1 MHESHHKKQVFTGI
15 GLAVLATFI
24 WSGNFIVA
32 RGVIKNIPPVT
43 LSFYRWLTATVI
55 LLPFAW
61 KYFFREWKLVKEN
74 FLYFFFVSLTGVSMF
89 NTFVYI
95 AGHYSEAI
103 NLALIGT
110 TSSPIISVILAK
122 IFLKERISLVRIAGM
137 LVCISGILLLLSK
150 GNINNLLTFSFSRGD
165 WWILSAAFTFSVYN
179 TMVKKKPSA
188 MNGINFLFVVFATG
202 TILLTPFY
210 LHELNTAGGFAIN
223 LSNISVILYLGIGAS
238 VICFLLWNI
247 AISKLGSGRTA
258 LFGNL
263 IPVFSSIE
271 AVLILGE
278 KITWIYYTSF
288 ALVMAGLVIANLQK
302 KNI

>member
-1 MHESHHKKQVFTGI
+1 MHDSRHQKQIFTGI
-15 GLAVLATFI
+15 SLAVLATII

-32 RGVIKNIPPVT
+32 RGVIKDIPPVT

-61 KYFFREWKLVKEN
+61 KYFAKEWKLVKEN

-122 IFLKERISLVRIAGM
+122 IFLKERISVIRIIGM
-137 LVCISGILLLLSK
+137 MVCIAGILLLLSK
-150 GNINNLLTFSFSRGD
+150 GNFYNLLTFSFSKGD
-165 WWILSAAFTFSVYN
+165 WWILAAAFSFAIYN
-179 TMVKKKPSA
+179 TMVKKKPA
-188 MNGINFLFVVFATG
+188 NMNSINFLFVVFATG
-202 TILLTPFY
+202 TLLLVPFY
-210 LHELNTAGGFAIN
+210 FYELKTSGGIAIN
-223 LSNISVILYLGIGAS
+223 FSNLSVILYLGLGAS

-247 AISKLGSGRTA
+247 SIAKLGTGRTA

-271 AVLILGE
+271 AVFILGE

-288 ALVMAGLVIANLQK
+288 ALVIAGLLIANLQK
-302 KNI
+302 RN